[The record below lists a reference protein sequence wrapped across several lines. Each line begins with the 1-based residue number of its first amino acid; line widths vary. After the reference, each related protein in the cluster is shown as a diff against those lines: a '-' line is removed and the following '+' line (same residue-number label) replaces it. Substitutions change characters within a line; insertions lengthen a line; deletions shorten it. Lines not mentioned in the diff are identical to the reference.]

1 MKREAE
7 VWKFINK
14 KRGIRKWN
22 ENNIGKEWRR
32 HFMELLE
39 GEEMEIRK
47 KAGPEK
53 MGRVIEEEIRIGEV
67 RNAIKKLKVK
77 KATGVDG
84 IPMEAWKFA
93 DEELIKEL
101 ADLIKSVWMQGI
113 LPYDWK
119 TSIIVPLYKR

>member
-14 KRGIRKWN
+14 KRGVRKWN
-22 ENNIGKEWRR
+22 ENNIGEEEWRR
-32 HFMELLE
+32 YFMELLE
-39 GEEMEIRK
+39 GEKMEIRK
-47 KAGPEK
+47 KAGPEEI
-53 MGRVIEEEIRIGEV
+53 GRVIEEEIGEV

-77 KATGVDG
+77 KAAGVDG

-101 ADLIKSVWMQGI
+101 ADLIKSV
-113 LPYDWK
+113 
-119 TSIIVPLYKR
+119 